1 MYFNMSACLLP
12 WLIHYMFS
20 CSVPFVQTNVQ
31 LLATCYLHNNQPY
44 AAYHILKGNIIC
56 SRYYH
61 PAVPGHYC
69 VVMSLRFE
77 SKQLEYIVHFVGI
90 FLILHF
96 GLFFSFYIGMKVVWM
111 IYGFFFYC
119 IWREEAARVPVLVCY
134 VMLSNEPLAWSRRY
148 FMSSQWTKH
157 WGMQRIC

>member
-1 MYFNMSACLLP
+1 ML
-12 WLIHYMFS
+12 S

-96 GLFFSFYIGMKVVWM
+96 RLFFSFYVGVKVVWM
-111 IYGFFFYC
+111 IYGFCFYC
-119 IWREEAARVPVLVCY
+119 TMKGRSCQSPGTCLLCHAFGWTSCVKQKIHYVQSMNQTLRYAAYLLNDLF
-134 VMLSNEPLAWSRRY
+134 MLLQINV
-148 FMSSQWTKH
+148 
-157 WGMQRIC
+157 

>member
-1 MYFNMSACLLP
+1 ML
-12 WLIHYMFS
+12 S

-96 GLFFSFYIGMKVVWM
+96 GLFFSFYIGVKVVWM
-111 IYGFFFYC
+111 IYGFFSTVNEGKKLPESRYLFAMSC
-119 IWREEAARVPVLVCY
+119 FRMNLLREAEDTLCPV
-134 VMLSNEPLAWSRRY
+134 NEPNIEVCSVFVKRFIYVVAS
-148 FMSSQWTKH
+148 
-157 WGMQRIC
+157 